1 MDSNS
6 KKCKINEKT
15 QSLQE
20 ETVLYQS
27 KSDLETE
34 NQYDFWDELP
44 EEVKQLIGIG
54 LKQSEQGFGKSN
66 EQVMAEVKKK
76 YNIT

>member
-15 QSLQE
+15 QSVRE

-27 KSDLETE
+27 KSDLKTE

-44 EEVKQLIGIG
+44 EEVKQLIEIG